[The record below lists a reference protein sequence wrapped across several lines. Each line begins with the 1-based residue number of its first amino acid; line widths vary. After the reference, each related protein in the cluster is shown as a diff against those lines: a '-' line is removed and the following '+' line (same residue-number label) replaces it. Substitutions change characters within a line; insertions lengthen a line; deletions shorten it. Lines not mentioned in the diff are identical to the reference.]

1 MKQNNK
7 LEYHIPLILAAI
19 LLSAVSIPMTAM
31 PYCYSEAS
39 LMTDSIMYLNS
50 NGLGLVYNN
59 GYVEFPNF
67 FALIYYGI
75 AKILGTGAMML
86 HITAMAF
93 SAISMII
100 AYKFGK
106 FFFSVQAGV
115 MSAALMCVQ
124 NVYMAQ
130 TGLVLP
136 QMMLNACILGGMH
149 LFFREKYLGS
159 TILMTLAALTDI
171 SGVVASGILIIAYL
185 RIQYRDWSSG
195 KSVLLAMPII
205 IWIAVQSASLMV
217 CGKFSMRYN
226 GTSLSNFVENIYFV
240 SAAQNRFAITGVI
253 LIVLIVNKIKKTT
266 QYFVRDMGANSVM
279 MILGLYICN
288 SLTGNTESWN
298 LAAISLL
305 AVLAGCAIST
315 LPISYPNK
323 YIITCLLMVTSM
335 ASILTD
341 HSVDDASVRY
351 KTKIKV
357 DLRTVNMIESSAN
370 EGDYVLCDQ
379 NFKRL
384 ISNPELGYAQG
395 IKLTLLDITD
405 DEGITESM
413 ADWAIYSN
421 FDTLSTSIRESENL
435 VKNSTIFIN
444 NYSNE
449 IYKRKR

>member
-1 MKQNNK
+1 M
-7 LEYHIPLILAAI
+7 LM
-19 LLSAVSIPMTAM
+19 AVAVPMITM

-39 LMTDSIMYLNS
+39 LMTDSIMYLKD

-59 GYVEFPNF
+59 GYVEFPNL
-67 FALIYYGI
+67 FALLYYGL
-75 AKILGTGAMML
+75 AKILGTGALMM

-93 SAISMII
+93 SALSIMI

-149 LFFREKYLGS
+149 MFFREKYLGS

-171 SGVVASGILIIAYL
+171 SGIMASGILIIAYL
-185 RIQYRDWSSG
+185 RIKYRDWSAG
-195 KSVLLAMPII
+195 KSMLLAMPII
-205 IWIAVQSASLMV
+205 IWIAMQSASLMI
-217 CGKFSMRYN
+217 CGKFSMRYYQ
-226 GTSLSNFVENIYFV
+226 TSLANFAENIYFV
-240 SAAQNRFAITGVI
+240 SAAQNRFAITAII

-266 QYFVRDMGANSVM
+266 QYFVRDMAANGVM

-288 SLTGNTESWN
+288 SLIDNTESWN
-298 LAAISLL
+298 LTSISLL
-305 AVLAGCAIST
+305 AILAGCAIST

-341 HSVDDASVRY
+341 MSVDDASVRY

-357 DLRTVNMIESSAN
+357 DMKTVNMIESSAN
-370 EGDYVLCDQ
+370 DGDYVLCDG

-384 ISNPELGYAQG
+384 ISNPELGYAHG
-395 IKLTLLDITD
+395 NRLTLLDMAD

-421 FDTLSTSIRESENL
+421 FDTLSTSIRESDIL

-444 NYSNE
+444 DYSNE